1 MPILNGFFRGAYDKE
16 VTAHIDQ
23 KEYAG
28 VATELYNFVGTKR
41 GALSKRA
48 PFKFRLGIEDDTH
61 LLPYIYDQDQRF
73 LLLFNNNAETGKAE
87 YRMLNYWNGALTFT
101 TVGNQESVVQP
112 TFTSDAQDDFECS
125 QSKTVQGYQA
135 YQRFNAS
142 APMTLSEANGYS
154 IVLKFPHRFVL
165 SKLEI
170 TNKKN
175 WTQVVSSGSITG
187 GGSSARPGGTSGYRY
202 HKNIIDFIVEGSI
215 DGKEWYQIKESTTD
229 NSAIVPSGTSI
240 TSTKTY
246 SELNAYD
253 YLRIRVTG
261 TTKQTYKDSEECN
274 FGNIKF
280 SGLFMYEESSIAT
293 PYTMQEIKELHYTNE
308 NQRMILFHKNHH
320 PQEVKQNIK
329 PLEITGLQLD
339 PTKEDFIGY
348 PTFGCFYQ
356 ERLGMGGFT
365 INNRQFNLS
374 KSNPKNTENFVFTL
388 TESANVPTAA
398 MQFVIRRAKYPLKEV
413 LSGRNMIYLQCID
426 GLATISSGGDEV
438 PLTATQVSAD
448 LRNRTPFSDIPAIYQ
463 EETAFLVGSDY
474 KTVYAMDYDFNVMR
488 VRTLPINEHCLSYF
502 ESGIAQMIPMK
513 GSLPY
518 IVFRLNNGKMLI
530 ATSYRTT
537 TGFAFN
543 LYPVKIEGKVN
554 SIATIMNNLTGF
566 DTLFA
571 IIQHSNDVY
580 TLESLESILEP
591 YTKEKGEQ
599 YFIDNLMLDF
609 QDSITAPQKDDITFA
624 YTGIVSDTNRH
635 FFSYAGSKPELTND
649 EIKIIFAGEKEI
661 TCKDCR
667 FDDNGMWADV
677 SSEPPTGE
685 SVGYIIPQKTFEMD
699 MYQGLPVVLFD
710 GEDVVQK
717 ESESDGVI
725 TFARPVYK
733 ATTGLIY
740 DAYAQFENVADV
752 SVAGY
757 EKIVPNIAASITYG
771 TGIRLGTESATE
783 KVGSSNYKF
792 KEWKDKVL
800 QDESLRN
807 VILSDQPRKDKK
819 IVIECD
825 YPFPANITFIT
836 YDIKATGVK

>member
-48 PFKFRLGIEDDTH
+48 PFKFRLGIEDDTY
-61 LLPYIYDQDQRF
+61 LIPYIYDQDQRF
-73 LLLFNNNAETGKAE
+73 LLLFRNNAEIGKAE

-101 TVGNQESVVQP
+101 TVGHQESVVQP
-112 TFTSDAQDDFECS
+112 TFTSDSQDNFECS
-125 QSKTVQGYQA
+125 QSKTVQNYQA
-135 YQRFNAS
+135 YQRFNGV
-142 APMTLSEANGYS
+142 APMNLSEALGYS
-154 IVLKFPHRFVL
+154 IVMKFPHKFVL

-170 TNKKN
+170 TNKQT
-175 WTQVVSSGSITG
+175 WRQSTGSISG
-187 GGSSARPGGTSGYRY
+187 GGSSERPGTGIYIY
-202 HKNIIDFIVEGSI
+202 HQNVIDFIVEGSN
-215 DGKEWYQIKESTTD
+215 DGKDWYQIKESVTD
-229 NSAIVPSGTSI
+229 NSTLIP
-240 TSTKTY
+240 TSTSAVSTTTY
-246 SELNAYD
+246 SELNAYE
-253 YLRIRVTG
+253 YLRIRVTR
-261 TTKQTYKDSEECN
+261 TTKQTYKDSEKCN

-280 SGLFMYEESSIAT
+280 SGIFMYEDSSIIT

-320 PQEVKQNIK
+320 PQEIKQNIN

-339 PTKEDFIGY
+339 PSKEDFIGY

-388 TESANVPTAA
+388 TESSNVPTAA

-474 KTVYAMDYDFNVMR
+474 KTVYAMDFDFNVMR

-571 IIQHSNDVY
+571 VVQHSNGVY
-580 TLESLESILEP
+580 ALESLESILEQ
-591 YTKEKGEQ
+591 YIKEKGEQ
-599 YFIDNLMLDF
+599 YFIDNLMLDY
-609 QDSITAPQKDDITFA
+609 QYNITAPQKDDIIFA

-635 FFSYAGSKPELTND
+635 FFSYVGSKPELTNG

-677 SSEPPTGE
+677 SSEPPIGE

-783 KVGSSNYKF
+783 KIGSSNYKF

-800 QDESLRN
+800 QDESLKN

-819 IVIECD
+819 IVIECN